1 MGKKNSGLN
10 ESVLVWFKRV
20 HPEELWAVKKMPPA
34 LKFGDVLKSMEGG
47 LGMGD
52 AATCSDTM
60 TREMILD
67 RLAELTG
74 ETVRELVDRTN
85 ARFRERA
92 RRDYKARFSR
102 GRKKLKRAEVLEM
115 FRDAATALKSLAEA
129 LRNADCLALADRLG
143 EDVVL
148 SHQADLRKMESMI
161 NEVHSVLWK
170 AKELL

>member
-1 MGKKNSGLN
+1 MPQKKTGLN
-10 ESVLVWFKRV
+10 ESVLGWFKRM
-20 HPEELWAVKKMPPA
+20 HPEELWAVEKMPPS

-74 ETVRELVDRTN
+74 ESVRELVDRTN
-85 ARFRERA
+85 ARFREKA

-102 GRKKLKRAEVLEM
+102 GRNKLERAEVLEK

>member
-1 MGKKNSGLN
+1 MPQKKDGMD
-10 ESVLVWFKRV
+10 ETVLGWFKRV
-20 HPEELWAVKKMPPA
+20 HPEELWAVEKMPPA

-52 AATCSDTM
+52 AATFSDTM

-74 ETVRELVDRTN
+74 ESVSELVDRTN
-85 ARFRERA
+85 ARFREKT

-143 EDVVL
+143 EDVIL
-148 SHQADLRKMESMI
+148 LHQADLRKMESMI